1 MRKEVEDLSKKE
13 WLILAGVLLFM
24 AHMVIIWDDV
34 QAVVDDPNMDNKP
47 AELLKLAADISR
59 YGPK

>member
-1 MRKEVEDLSKKE
+1 MSKKD
-13 WLILAGVLLFM
+13 WFILAGVLLFI

-47 AELLKLAADISR
+47 AEILKLAIDLSR